1 MKKNAMQ
8 REFKKL
14 KSQINQIEEIAHNSK
29 VGALIEQESS
39 LRKKIRQLKEK
50 KNAMQREFKK
60 LKSQI
65 NQIEE
70 IAHNSKVGALIE
82 QESSLRKKIRQLKEM
97 ENEGFK
103 DFSSVNERYEE
114 LLEYISKRLLDDY
127 NKKNNTDFDFYQ
139 VIRGNYNSFINS
151 GFMSVLTRQHIPKLI
166 SKEFEENFPDNPK
179 DEYKLA
185 RNINRKIYIHLG
197 ETNTGKTYT
206 AMERLKVAKNGV
218 YLSPL
223 RILALENYEKLNS
236 SGVICNLLTGEEEI
250 LKEGA
255 SHTSCTI
262 EKVDLKKEYD
272 IAIIDEI
279 QMIDDSQRGAAWTR
293 ALLGLRCNE
302 IHICGALNA
311 KRVVEKIIEDCNDDY
326 EFKEYKRS
334 IPLEVQESNF
344 NYNYAEEGDAIVVFS
359 KKKVLQIAEQYS
371 DMGIKASIIYGDL
384 PPEVRRKQYDMFINK
399 ENKVL
404 ITTDAIG
411 MGVNLPIKRIV
422 FLDIQKFDGEEIRYL
437 TSQEVKQV
445 AGRAGRKG
453 NYEVGYVAT
462 VRDNQKFIKEKL
474 EEKDKIIKAAV
485 LGPSDAILNIKNLPL
500 NEKLALWATRED
512 SIDYYR
518 KMDINEYLII
528 LDSIKKYKLKEEI
541 QWELLK
547 IPFDIS
553 KDELMNTFLD
563 YVEELFVLK
572 NKVISRPQCFK
583 GNLDE
588 LECYYQRINMYY
600 SFCKVFNLEFDFKWI
615 HDERLKV
622 SEDIN
627 EILIRI

>member
-14 KSQINQIEEIAHNSK
+14 KSQINHIEEIAYNSK

-39 LRKKIRQLKEK
+39 LRKKIRQL
-50 KNAMQREFKK
+50 
-60 LKSQI
+60 I
-65 NQIEE
+65 D
-70 IAHNSKVGALIE
+70 
-82 QESSLRKKIRQLKEM
+82 M

-103 DFSSVNERYEE
+103 EYKDVRDRYEE
-114 LLEYISKRLLDDY
+114 LLENISKRLLDDY
-127 NKKNNTDFDFYQ
+127 NKKNNTNFDFYQ
-139 VIRGNYNSFINS
+139 VMRGNYNIFINS
-151 GFMSVLTRQHIPKLI
+151 GFMSVLTKQHIPKLI
-166 SKEFEENFPDNPK
+166 SKEFEENFPENPK

-185 RNINRKIYIHLG
+185 RNIRRKVYIHLG

-206 AMERLKVAKNGV
+206 AMERLKEAKNGV

-223 RILALENYEKLNS
+223 RILALENYEKLNNS
-236 SGVICNLLTGEEEI
+236 NIICNLLTGEEEI
-250 LKEGA
+250 IKENA
-255 SHTSCTI
+255 THTSCTI
-262 EKVDLKKEYD
+262 EKLNLKKEYD

-279 QMIDDSQRGAAWTR
+279 QMINDSQRGAAWTR

-311 KRVVEKIIEDCNDDY
+311 KEVVEKILDDCNDHY
-326 EFKEYKRS
+326 EFKEYKRN
-334 IPLEVQESNF
+334 IPLEVENKNF
-344 NYNYAEEGDAIVVFS
+344 SYNNVDEGDAIVVFS

-371 DMGIKASIIYGDL
+371 ERGIRTSIIYGDL

-404 ITTDAIG
+404 VTTDAIG
-411 MGVNLPIKRIV
+411 MGVNLPIKRII
-422 FLDIQKFDGEEIRYL
+422 FLDIQKFDGEEVRSL

-453 NYEVGYVAT
+453 IYEVGYVAT

-474 EEKDKIIKAAV
+474 EEKDRVIREAV
-485 LGPSDAILNIKNLPL
+485 LGPSEAILNIKSLPL
-500 NEKLALWATRED
+500 NEKLALWSTRED
-512 SIDYYR
+512 TLDYYR

-528 LDSIKKYKLKEEI
+528 LDEIKKYKLKEEI
-541 QWELLK
+541 QWNLLK

-553 KDELMNTFLD
+553 KDELMDTFLG
-563 YVEELFVLK
+563 YVEELFILK
-572 NKVISRPQCFK
+572 NKAISKPQCFK

-588 LECYYQRINMYY
+588 LEVYYQRINMYY
-600 SFCKVFNLEFDFKWI
+600 SFCKLFNLEFDFKWI
-615 HDERLKV
+615 YEERIKV
-622 SEDIN
+622 SEEIN
-627 EILIRI
+627 EILIRL

>member
-39 LRKKIRQLKEK
+39 LRKKIRLLKD
-50 KNAMQREFKK
+50 M
-60 LKSQI
+60 
-65 NQIEE
+65 
-70 IAHNSKVGALIE
+70 
-82 QESSLRKKIRQLKEM
+82 ES
-97 ENEGFK
+97 EGFK
-103 DFSSVNERYEE
+103 DFSSINERYEE

-179 DEYKLA
+179 DEYRLA
-185 RNINRKIYIHLG
+185 RNIKRKIYIHLG

-223 RILALENYEKLNS
+223 RILALENYEKLNN

-255 SHTSCTI
+255 THTSCTI

-311 KRVVEKIIEDCNDDY
+311 KRIVEKIIKDCNDDY

-334 IPLEVQESNF
+334 IPLEIQESNF
-344 NYNYAEEGDAIVVFS
+344 NYNHAEEGDAIVVFS

-411 MGVNLPIKRIV
+411 MGVNLPIKRII

-453 NYEVGYVAT
+453 IYEVGYVAT

-474 EEKDKIIKAAV
+474 EENDKIINAAV
-485 LGPSDAILNIKNLPL
+485 LGPSEAILNIKNLPL
-500 NEKLALWATRED
+500 NEKLALWATREE

-553 KDELMNTFLD
+553 KDELMNSFLD

-572 NKVISRPQCFK
+572 NKVISRPQCFR

-615 HDERLKV
+615 HEERLKV